1 MSSAIAALSK
11 RVAAANMELA
21 DVGGIVW
28 LEHIN
33 LVIADKVRVRAGV
46 RVAILPLEFKNNFTK
61 NSVHRSLSFTKQD
74 TAEYFYMAGLG
85 LTRDPEKGF
94 GTTIWVRQPV
104 LQLYTRSRS
113 TIPFF
118 QIMVHLP
125 TPCSPC
131 FVPITSCDPPCPTST

>member
-46 RVAILPLEFKNNFTK
+46 RVAILPLDLKIILLKTL
-61 NSVHRSLSFTKQD
+61 RAPLSL
-74 TAEYFYMAGLG
+74 FYQTG
-85 LTRDPEKGF
+85 
-94 GTTIWVRQPV
+94 
-104 LQLYTRSRS
+104 YS
-113 TIPFF
+113 
-118 QIMVHLP
+118 
-125 TPCSPC
+125 
-131 FVPITSCDPPCPTST
+131 

>member
-61 NSVHRSLSFTKQD
+61 NSSCTALSLLPNRIQLNTFTWQ
-74 TAEYFYMAGLG
+74 G
-85 LTRDPEKGF
+85 
-94 GTTIWVRQPV
+94 
-104 LQLYTRSRS
+104 
-113 TIPFF
+113 
-118 QIMVHLP
+118 
-125 TPCSPC
+125 
-131 FVPITSCDPPCPTST
+131 